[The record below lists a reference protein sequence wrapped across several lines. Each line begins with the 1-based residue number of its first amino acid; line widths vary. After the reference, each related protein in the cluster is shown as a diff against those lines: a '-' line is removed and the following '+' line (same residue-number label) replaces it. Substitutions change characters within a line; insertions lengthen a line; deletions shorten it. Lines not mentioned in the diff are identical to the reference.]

1 MYKLIIWILIL
12 LEFALFELQFLNKKA
27 ITIAKYTDRFC
38 NVQYPVV
45 HFYLHLLI
53 KIPKFVSSWLLQFT
67 HIDYMT
73 NDTIEFPPFHVFNGK
88 IKKICRN
95 FWKHQ
100 HLSSIISW
108 VSCQN
113 VFSFWY
119 FLGLWTAKE
128 TKIDKVTP
136 VGKDRKLKCLL
147 GQYIEPCWPDM
158 GNLYIYKESRWVKSS
173 TWPHERIK

>member
-1 MYKLIIWILIL
+1 MQRPIPCSPLLPSPSHQNTIVCIELI
-12 LEFALFELQFLNKKA
+12 AA
-27 ITIAKYTDRFC
+27 IHAHR
-38 NVQYPVV
+38 
-45 HFYLHLLI
+45 LHDKWYYRI
-53 KIPKFVSSWLLQFT
+53 S
-67 HIDYMT
+67 
-73 NDTIEFPPFHVFNGK
+73 PFSLFNGK

-100 HLSSIISW
+100 YLSNIISW

-113 VFSFWY
+113 VLSFWY

-158 GNLYIYKESRWVKSS
+158 GNLYIYKESRWLKSY
-173 TWPHERIK
+173 TWPHERIT